1 MKQILMSACLLGKRV
16 RYDGGDL
23 PLNDRIVERWR
34 AEGRIVSVC
43 PEVQAGMSIPRKP
56 AEIANGTGNEV
67 LSGEAV
73 VVEKEGDDVTAA
85 FIAGARIALDLCQ
98 RFDIDIAVLAESSP
112 SCGTTT
118 IYDGHF
124 AGGKIPGMGV
134 TAALLKQHGVQ
145 VFSQHDVAAV
155 NELILAA
162 RMG

>member
-1 MKQILMSACLLGKRV
+1 
-16 RYDGGDL
+16 
-23 PLNDRIVERWR
+23 
-34 AEGRIVSVC
+34 
-43 PEVQAGMSIPRKP
+43 MSIPRKP